1 MVTISTAEARNH
13 FSHYISMVEQQHE
26 KIVVEKRGK
35 KVALII
41 PFAEKSEHS
50 VSSIFSIAALD
61 ALPSQSDRFVGI
73 VKEADLDY
81 RDSRAGHLLAK
92 YS

>member
-1 MVTISTAEARNH
+1 
-13 FSHYISMVEQQHE
+13 MVEQQHE

-41 PFAEKSEHS
+41 PFPEKSEHP
-50 VSSIFSIAALD
+50 VSSILSIAALD